1 MVWFW
6 HLSIVKFCIYPYV
19 GSPDAPLGTELPKNT
34 HVLAEGA
41 LGIRELG
48 PYISNLCPSF
58 LLIPLL
64 SAIHNLAQQRLQ
76 SLILPLLKNNAKL
89 LILFPKNSRFP
100 VSLCAELQNP

>member
-41 LGIRELG
+41 LGDQGAWSL
-48 PYISNLCPSF
+48 YFLIS
-58 LLIPLL
+58 
-64 SAIHNLAQQRLQ
+64 A
-76 SLILPLLKNNAKL
+76 
-89 LILFPKNSRFP
+89 P
-100 VSLCAELQNP
+100 VSS